1 MDSSTVI
8 LSIMLL
14 SLRKEYGSE
23 AHMFTED
30 LFFPEIFF
38 FVLLHSVIKYC
49 NSMWHCRNLFDQI
62 GFEKKR

>member
-38 FVLLHSVIKYC
+38 CLIAYCDQVL
-49 NSMWHCRNLFDQI
+49 
-62 GFEKKR
+62 